1 MDCSICFDAI
11 AASTGSATLSCGHQF
26 HLGCVARWLMTNESC
41 PYCRHASSEH
51 ERVAQPSAADDDE
64 SEDDDMDD
72 EDDRSSDA
80 SLDIPAFDDECHAL
94 WVLRETF
101 DMLERGESI
110 NPAPAPAEPKP
121 VGLLV
126 RIGQCERHPLR
137 GFLRWH
143 PATLLE
149 VDTIRCRQNQL
160 DRFLSE
166 DRGYESA

>member
-41 PYCRHASSEH
+41 PYCRHAPSEH

-101 DMLERGESI
+101 EMLERGESI

-121 VGLLV
+121 AAPLLF
-126 RIGQCERHPLR
+126 EWHASPLQ
-137 GFLRWH
+137 
-143 PATLLE
+143 E
-149 VDTIRCRQNQL
+149 DIRRRQNQL
-160 DRFLSE
+160 DLYLGE